1 MAEDNELNL
10 EIAVELLSMVGAD
23 VDGVAN
29 GLEALRAFERSEPG
43 SYDAVLMDVQMP
55 EMDGYEATR
64 AIRALD
70 RADARTVPIFAMT
83 ANAFVEDEE
92 RSRLNGMDG
101 HLSKPLDI
109 RRVYATIDEFLNRRA

>member
-1 MAEDNELNL
+1 
-10 EIAVELLSMVGAD
+10 
-23 VDGVAN
+23 
-29 GLEALRAFERSEPG
+29 
-43 SYDAVLMDVQMP
+43 MP

-64 AIRALD
+64 AIRTLD

-92 RSRLNGMDG
+92 RSLLSGMDG